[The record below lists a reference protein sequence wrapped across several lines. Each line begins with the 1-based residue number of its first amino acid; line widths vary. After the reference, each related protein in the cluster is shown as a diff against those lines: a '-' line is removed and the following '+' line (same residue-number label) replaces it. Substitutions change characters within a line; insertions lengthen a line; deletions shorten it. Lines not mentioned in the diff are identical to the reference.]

1 MRIKKS
7 ATKKGNQMKKNALL
21 GAITPWEVGPIPIA
35 PQLHTDL
42 VIDKGTIS
50 GAPHGLHTDRL
61 CK

>member
-42 VIDKGTIS
+42 VIDTGNNQWSTTWTT
-50 GAPHGLHTDRL
+50 HG
-61 CK
+61 